1 MKKTIP
7 ITLLFGSIIIFL
19 VAGWPAL
26 SQELPWKPKP
36 KRSDAVKVLVVT
48 GGHDHDSDFYSAF
61 DDESISAVVDPH
73 PGAFSGDFRKRAE
86 VLVLYDM
93 IKDLEP
99 RRQKNLRDFVESD
112 KGLVILHHAICG
124 NNNWP
129 WWYEEVVGGR
139 YLFEPVDGKLSS
151 YKHDEVISVR
161 LALRH
166 PITRGIVP
174 FLIWDETYQ
183 GLWISPKVK
192 VLLETDNRTSDGPL
206 AWISPYDKSRVVY
219 IQLGHDR
226 NAHLNPNWQKLVRN
240 AILWAG
246 GRLR

>member
-26 SQELPWKPKP
+26 SQEPLWKPKP
-36 KRSDAVKVLVVT
+36 KRSDAIKVLVVT

-73 PGAFSGDFRKRAE
+73 PGAFSGDIRKRAD

-112 KGLVILHHAICG
+112 KGLVILHHAICD

-139 YLFEPVDGKLSS
+139 YLPRPEGGMPASTF
-151 YKHDEVISVR
+151 KHDERIRVKVVKNHPVTDGLSDFVIQ
-161 LALRH
+161 
-166 PITRGIVP
+166 
-174 FLIWDETYQ
+174 DETYK
-183 GLWISPKVK
+183 GTWISSKVQI
-192 VLLETDNRTSDGPL
+192 LLTTDNPTSDGPV
-206 AWISPYDKSRVVY
+206 AWLGLHPKARVVY
-219 IQLGHDR
+219 IQLGHGSA
-226 NAHLNPNWQKLVRN
+226 AHRDPNYQRLVRN
-240 AILWAG
+240 AIMWAAN
-246 GRLR
+246 R